1 MITRSSIAFEDFLGS
16 SIAPQVMPPWTVVHL
31 SPSRRG
37 LDSLAPVV
45 GSVVLAGHG
54 GEDLAREARLR
65 GDGGDGGRLLDDALL
80 VLGAFLGDGRL
91 A

>member
-1 MITRSSIAFEDFLGS
+1 MKTIIHLG
-16 SIAPQVMPPWTVVHL
+16 
-31 SPSRRG
+31 PSRRG

>member
-1 MITRSSIAFEDFLGS
+1 MKTIDHLG
-16 SIAPQVMPPWTVVHL
+16 
-31 SPSRRG
+31 PSRRG